1 MEVWAPN
8 RSAPGDQMEMRAM
21 SAFDD
26 DRPPTYTGAMH
37 AGGGTVLLTG
47 PLAAILPGLLP
58 FIALTVVFAVPI
70 VLPFI
75 ALGLVVAIVG
85 GPPWLVWRLATR
97 GRRRRLA
104 LARDEAAA
112 GVAA

>member
-1 MEVWAPN
+1 
-8 RSAPGDQMEMRAM
+8 M

-26 DRPPTYTGAMH
+26 HDRPPTYAGLMH

-47 PLAAILPGLLP
+47 PLAVILPGLLP
-58 FIALTVVFAVPI
+58 FIALTAVFAVPI

-85 GPPWLVWRLATR
+85 GPPWLVWRLVTR

-104 LARDEAAA
+104 LAEDAAAA
-112 GVAA
+112 GVSA